1 MNFFKLNLT
10 TITLICVF
18 SFNSNAIES
27 KVCQNL
33 AEKFSRE
40 FKIPNKLLSSISIVE
55 SGTIKENKLVSWPW
69 TLNVDG
75 EAKYFNTK
83 DETINFLESNLK
95 KFKNIDVGCMQI
107 STKYHLQKFNNI
119 SELINPENNV
129 KYAAKYLRKL
139 FHTHKTWNE
148 AISRYHS
155 SNPSRKKSYLSKVHF
170 FWKKLRETRT
180 PEITKQKKKL
190 DFFKSQLRKDYE
202 I

>member
-1 MNFFKLNLT
+1 MNFSKLKLA
-10 TITLICVF
+10 TIIIICVF
-18 SFNSNAIES
+18 SSNSYSIES
-27 KVCQNL
+27 EVCQNL
-33 AEKFSRE
+33 AEKFGRQ

-55 SGTIKENKLVSWPW
+55 SGTVKENKLISWPW

-75 EAKYFNTK
+75 EAKYFKTK
-83 DETINFLESNLK
+83 EETVNFLESNLK

-107 STKYHLQKFNNI
+107 STKYHLQKFNNV

-155 SNPSRKKSYLSKVHF
+155 SIPSRKKNYLSKVHY

-180 PEITKQKKKL
+180 PETTKKKL
-190 DFFKSQLRKDYE
+190 DFFKSQLRKDYQ
-202 I
+202 IL